1 LAVPFNTNNE
11 WEQNTMKYVALV
23 LGIAL
28 LALGI
33 ASFVPAAVV
42 DGLLFGFLPISVE
55 MSLALI
61 GVGALGI
68 MAGVSQPRELA
79 LPKPTGPDL
88 REWVA

>member
-1 LAVPFNTNNE
+1 
-11 WEQNTMKYVALV
+11 MKYVALV

-33 ASFVPAAVV
+33 ASFVPAAVI
-42 DGLLFGFLPISVE
+42 DGLLFGLVPITVE

-68 MAGVSQPRELA
+68 MAGVSQPRELS

-88 REWVA
+88 REWVS